1 MNPLAFE
8 FSKTRKFHKT
18 EQDKKVCIANN
29 SNLKITKKDSLKSI
43 MTNKRNEN
51 EVIFLLLFFL
61 HIGTIECMEK
71 IIKTRMC
78 VDS

>member
-1 MNPLAFE
+1 MNSFAFE
-8 FSKTRKFHKT
+8 FLKTRKLLKT

-43 MTNKRNEN
+43 MANKRGY
-51 EVIFLLLFFL
+51 LFIIVFL

-71 IIKTRMC
+71 DIKTRIC

>member
-43 MTNKRNEN
+43 MTNKRKRGY
-51 EVIFLLLFFL
+51 LFIIVFL
-61 HIGTIECMEK
+61 HLGTIECMEK